1 MEKTKTKGFYFKCSP
16 EEMEWIDRR
25 MSQTNITNKSA
36 YLRKMAIDG
45 RVINLDLPILN
56 EIGKLLR
63 NLANNMNQLTKR
75 VNGGGSAYRSDV
87 EQLRIEL
94 EVVRENF
101 GDVLTALSE
110 IDNSKPGKNRF
121 IAPPTV
127 RDLLESSPQEGE

>member
-16 EEMEWIDRR
+16 EEMEWIERR

-75 VNGGGSAYRSDV
+75 VNGGGFAYRSDV

-94 EVVRENF
+94 SEVRENF
-101 GDVLTALSE
+101 GEVLTALSE
-110 IDNSKPGKNRF
+110 LDNTRPGKNRF
-121 IAPPTV
+121 IMPPTI
-127 RDLLESSPQEGE
+127 RDFKEEGE

>member
-16 EEMEWIDRR
+16 EEMEWIERR

-45 RVINLDLPILN
+45 RGINLDIPILN

-75 VNGGGSAYRSDV
+75 VNGGGFAYRSDV
-87 EQLRIEL
+87 EELNNQLEI
-94 EVVRENF
+94 VRENF
-101 GDVLTALSE
+101 GEVLTALSE
-110 IDNSKPGKNRF
+110 LDNTKPGKNRF
-121 IAPPTV
+121 IPPPTI
-127 RDLLESSPQEGE
+127 RDFKEEGE

>member
-36 YLRKMAIDG
+36 YLRKMVIDG
-45 RVINLDLPILN
+45 HVINLDIPILN
-56 EIGKLLR
+56 EISKLLR

-75 VNGGGSAYRSDV
+75 VNGGGFAYRTDI
-87 EQLRIEL
+87 ELLRSEL

-101 GDVLTALSE
+101 GEVLGALSE
-110 IDNSKPGKNRF
+110 LDNAKPGKNRF
-121 IAPPTV
+121 IAPPTI
-127 RDLLESSPQEGE
+127 RDFKEEGE

>member
-16 EEMEWIDRR
+16 EEMEWIERR

-45 RVINLDLPILN
+45 RVINLDIPILS

-75 VNGGGSAYRSDV
+75 VNGGGYVYRSDV

-101 GDVLTALSE
+101 GEVLVSLSE
-110 IDNSKPGKNRF
+110 LDNTKPGKNRF
-121 IAPPTV
+121 IAPPTI
-127 RDLLESSPQEGE
+127 RDYMEEGE

>member
-16 EEMEWIDRR
+16 EEMDWIERR

-45 RVINLDLPILN
+45 RVINLDIPILT
-56 EIGKLLR
+56 EIRKLLC

-75 VNGGGSAYRSDV
+75 VNGDGYAYRTDV
-87 EQLRIEL
+87 EQLRSEL

-101 GDVLTALSE
+101 GEVLTALSE
-110 IDNSKPGKNRF
+110 LDNIKPSKNRF
-121 IAPPTV
+121 IAPPTI
-127 RDLLESSPQEGE
+127 RDLPKSDSEVGD

>member
-1 MEKTKTKGFYFKCSP
+1 MNKTKTKGFYFKCSP
-16 EEMEWIDRR
+16 EEMEWIERR

-36 YLRKMAIDG
+36 YLRKIAIDG
-45 RVINLDLPILN
+45 RIVNLDLPILN

-101 GDVLTALSE
+101 GEVLTALSE
-110 IDNSKPGKNRF
+110 LVNTKPGKNRF
-121 IAPPTV
+121 IAPPTI
-127 RDLLESSPQEGE
+127 RDFKEEGE

>member
-16 EEMEWIDRR
+16 TEMEWIERR
-25 MSQTNITNKSA
+25 MSQTNISNKSA

-45 RVINLDLPILN
+45 RVINLDIPILT

-75 VNGGGSAYRSDV
+75 VNGGGSVYRSDV
-87 EQLRIEL
+87 EQLRSEL

-101 GDVLTALSE
+101 GEVLTLLSE
-110 IDNSKPGKNRF
+110 IDNTKPGKNRF

-127 RDLLESSPQEGE
+127 RDIFECSPQEGE

>member
-45 RVINLDLPILN
+45 AVINLDLPVLI

-75 VNGGGSAYRSDV
+75 VNGGGFAYRSDV
-87 EQLRIEL
+87 EELNNQLTI
-94 EVVRENF
+94 VREYF
-101 GDVLTALSE
+101 GEVLSALSKF
-110 IDNSKPGKNRF
+110 DNTKPGKDRF
-121 IAPPTV
+121 IAPPTI
-127 RDLLESSPQEGE
+127 RDFKEEVD

>member
-16 EEMEWIDRR
+16 EEMEWIERR

-45 RVINLDLPILN
+45 RVINLDIPILN

-87 EQLRIEL
+87 EQLGGEL
-94 EVVRENF
+94 AVVRECF
-101 GDVLTALSE
+101 GEVLTALSE
-110 IDNSKPGKNRF
+110 LDNTKPGKNRF
-121 IAPPTV
+121 IAPPTI
-127 RDLLESSPQEGE
+127 RDLSEYDKQESE

>member
-16 EEMEWIDRR
+16 EEMEWIERR

-45 RVINLDLPILN
+45 HVINLDIPILS

-75 VNGGGSAYRSDV
+75 VNGGGYAYRSDV

-101 GDVLTALSE
+101 GEVLTALSE
-110 IDNSKPGKNRF
+110 LDNTKPGKNRF
-121 IAPPTV
+121 ITSPTI
-127 RDLLESSPQEGE
+127 RDFKEEGE

>member
-16 EEMEWIDRR
+16 EEMEWIERR
-25 MSQTNITNKSA
+25 MSQTNIRNKSA

-63 NLANNMNQLTKR
+63 NLANNMNQLTKH
-75 VNGGGSAYRSDV
+75 VNGGGFAYRSDV

-94 EVVRENF
+94 EVVREYF
-101 GDVLTALSE
+101 GEVLTALSE
-110 IDNSKPGKNRF
+110 LDNTKPGKNRF
-121 IAPPTV
+121 ISPPTIH
-127 RDLLESSPQEGE
+127 DLTENSGNEGE

>member
-1 MEKTKTKGFYFKCSP
+1 MNKTKTKGFYFKCSP
-16 EEMEWIDRR
+16 EEMEWIERR

-45 RVINLDLPILN
+45 HVINLDLPVLT

-101 GDVLTALSE
+101 GEVLTALSE
-110 IDNSKPGKNRF
+110 IDNTKPGKNRF
-121 IAPPTV
+121 ISPPTI
-127 RDLLESSPQEGE
+127 RDLPLNNGDEGD

>member
-1 MEKTKTKGFYFKCSP
+1 MEKTKTKGFYFKCSQ
-16 EEMEWIDRR
+16 EEMQWIERR
-25 MSQTNITNKSA
+25 MSQTNIRNKSA

-45 RVINLDLPILN
+45 HVINLDIPVLT

-75 VNGGGSAYRSDV
+75 VNGGGSAYRTDI

-101 GDVLTALSE
+101 GEVLTVLSE
-110 IDNSKPGKNRF
+110 LDNTKPGKNRF
-121 IAPPTV
+121 IVPLKIC
-127 RDLLESSPQEGE
+127 DLPECENEEGE

>member
-16 EEMEWIDRR
+16 EEMEWIERR
-25 MSQTNITNKSA
+25 MSQTNIKNKSA

-45 RVINLDLPILN
+45 HVINLDLPVLT

-87 EQLRIEL
+87 EQLRSEL

-101 GDVLTALSE
+101 GEVLTALSE
-110 IDNSKPGKNRF
+110 LDNTKPGKNRF
-121 IAPPTV
+121 IPPPTI
-127 RDLLESSPQEGE
+127 RDFKEEGD

>member
-25 MSQTNITNKSA
+25 MSQTNISNKSA

-45 RVINLDLPILN
+45 HVINLDLPILT

-94 EVVRENF
+94 EVVRGYF
-101 GDVLTALSE
+101 GEVLAALSE
-110 IDNSKPGKNRF
+110 LDNTKPGKNRF
-121 IAPPTV
+121 IPPPTS
-127 RDLLESSPQEGE
+127 RDFKEEGE

>member
-16 EEMEWIDRR
+16 EEMEWIERR

-45 RVINLDLPILN
+45 RVINLDIPVLT

-75 VNGGGSAYRSDV
+75 VNGGGFAYRSDV
-87 EQLRIEL
+87 AELNNQLTI
-94 EVVRENF
+94 VRECF
-101 GDVLTALSE
+101 GEVLTELSE
-110 IDNSKPGKNRF
+110 LDNTKPGKNRF
-121 IAPPTV
+121 IAPPTI
-127 RDLLESSPQEGE
+127 RDYMEEGK

>member
-1 MEKTKTKGFYFKCSP
+1 MKKTKTKGFYFKCSP

-36 YLRKMAIDG
+36 YLRKMDIDG
-45 RVINLDLPILN
+45 RVINFDIPILN

-63 NLANNMNQLTKR
+63 NLATNMNQLTKR

-101 GDVLTALSE
+101 GEVLTALSE
-110 IDNSKPGKNRF
+110 LDNTKPGKNRF
-121 IAPPTV
+121 IAPPTI
-127 RDLLESSPQEGE
+127 RDYMEEGE

>member
-1 MEKTKTKGFYFKCSP
+1 LEKTKTKGFYFKCSP
-16 EEMEWIDRR
+16 EEMEWIERR

-45 RVINLDLPILN
+45 HVINLDLPILN

-63 NLANNMNQLTKR
+63 NLANNMNQLAKR

-101 GDVLTALSE
+101 GEVLTALSE
-110 IDNSKPGKNRF
+110 LDNIKPGKNRF
-121 IAPPTV
+121 ITPPTI
-127 RDLLESSPQEGE
+127 RDLPENNSEEGD

>member
-1 MEKTKTKGFYFKCSP
+1 
-16 EEMEWIDRR
+16 
-25 MSQTNITNKSA
+25 
-36 YLRKMAIDG
+36 MAIDG
-45 RVINLDLPILN
+45 HVINLDIPILT

-101 GDVLTALSE
+101 GEVLTSLSE
-110 IDNSKPGKNRF
+110 LDNTKPGKNKF
-121 IAPPTV
+121 ISPPTI
-127 RDLLESSPQEGE
+127 RDFKEEGE

>member
-16 EEMEWIDRR
+16 EEMEWIERR

-45 RVINLDLPILN
+45 RVINLDLPILT

-75 VNGGGSAYRSDV
+75 VNGGGYAYRSDV

-110 IDNSKPGKNRF
+110 FDNSKPGKNRF
-121 IAPPTV
+121 IAPSTI
-127 RDLLESSPQEGE
+127 RDFKEEGD

>member
-1 MEKTKTKGFYFKCSP
+1 MKKTKTKGFYFKCSP
-16 EEMEWIDRR
+16 EEMEWIERR

-45 RVINLDLPILN
+45 RVINLDIPILT

-87 EQLRIEL
+87 EEINNQVTI
-94 EVVRENF
+94 VREYF
-101 GDVLTALSE
+101 GEVLTALSE
-110 IDNSKPGKNRF
+110 IDNTKLGKNRF
-121 IAPPTV
+121 IAPPTI
-127 RDLLESSPQEGE
+127 RDLQENRSEEGD